1 MDSTKWISKK
11 IALLGHYGV
20 GKTSLISRFVYG
32 KFPESYLTTIGLKVD
47 KKTVDIGDYCID
59 LVIWDIAGQE
69 EVVNVP
75 HFYLKG
81 CAGVIYVIDLSRPIT
96 YSNLDSQISQIKEL
110 IPDTQ
115 ILIAGNK
122 KDLLIDSELE
132 ALKAELNAPVDLFT
146 SAKENIEVE
155 SMFMMMANKLVDT
168 HGA

>member
-47 KKTVDIGDYCID
+47 KKTVDIGDYCLD

-81 CAGVIYVIDLSRPIT
+81 CAGVIYVFDLSRPVT
-96 YSNLDSQISQIKEL
+96 FGNLESQINQIQEL
-110 IPDTQ
+110 IPEAK

-122 KDLLIDSELE
+122 KDLLTDSELD
-132 ALKAELNAPVDLFT
+132 ALQDKLTVPVDLFT
-146 SAKENIEVE
+146 SAKEDEGVE
-155 SMFMMMANKLVDT
+155 EMFSMMANKLLEA